1 MAPSQRYYASS
12 TSNILHASEDGQD
25 DADDFMSDKFVSA
38 AASASAKEPMSYTQL
53 RKEALRRKE
62 ERGYTKSRAEREKE
76 AREQG
81 LRRNILETTS
91 STTTSIASPSTSSAP
106 TPPSVLPNTNKALG
120 MMLRMGF
127 KPGEALGKK
136 TLPMSADLASASP
149 SAEEEDADDG
159 FIPLKEGTGSKR
171 SASNALADPGSGKDR
186 DQVDDR
192 RIDPIEIQMRSGQAD
207 FTTCSL
213 HLTQLILHTFI
224 TRDGELSVEDYRSRS
239 RANHTERRAEG
250 QLISARKTCQALD
263 EAAGVSCNHI
273 WLDPTE
279 EYRRERA
286 MAIGGER
293 FGPKGRLGDFGAVD
307 EGDEEAFGFG
317 DDQGRSA
324 HRSSEVQNEGKIEIE
339 PEDEAFEDDEILERE
354 EIKRDFLA
362 QSARERL
369 KRTTR
374 YLRQEHDYCFW
385 CGAKYDSKEE
395 MDSECPGEEEEDH

>member
-1 MAPSQRYYASS
+1 MPVSSVEHAICSNTLTAISVHNWTPVNLIGFMAPSQRYYASS

-224 TRDGELSVEDYRSRS
+224 TRDGVSRKGWTRSRRS
-239 RANHTERRAEG
+239 QTASLAFSPFSSSTGVERRRLSFPLACK
-250 QLISARKTCQALD
+250 S
-263 EAAGVSCNHI
+263 
-273 WLDPTE
+273 
-279 EYRRERA
+279 YRA
-286 MAIGGER
+286 SSGGT
-293 FGPKGRLGDFGAVD
+293 
-307 EGDEEAFGFG
+307 
-317 DDQGRSA
+317 A
-324 HRSSEVQNEGKIEIE
+324 HLCSQDMSG
-339 PEDEAFEDDEILERE
+339 
-354 EIKRDFLA
+354 
-362 QSARERL
+362 S
-369 KRTTR
+369 
-374 YLRQEHDYCFW
+374 
-385 CGAKYDSKEE
+385 G
-395 MDSECPGEEEEDH
+395 